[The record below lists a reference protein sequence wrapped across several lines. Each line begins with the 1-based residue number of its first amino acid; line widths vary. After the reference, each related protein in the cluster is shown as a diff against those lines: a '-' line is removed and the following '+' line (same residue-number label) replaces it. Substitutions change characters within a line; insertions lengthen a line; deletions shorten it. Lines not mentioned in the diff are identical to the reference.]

1 MVIVQQLTYLLHL
14 QHSPNLYLYS
24 LQRINPDI
32 DIVAQ
37 IIQAVLT
44 AKPDDAFCK
53 SISIQYMERG
63 GLSKKQL
70 EGLLGKANRIPTI
83 TPGKLATLEAIIK
96 KKHVT
101 HRSEATITA
110 TVKTNDEEAGKMIAA
125 ILEKYPHHKKVVLFS
140 SNYNKDGALAAN
152 EKEELI
158 RFHKLLI
165 TTKP

>member
-1 MVIVQQLTYLLHL
+1 M
-14 QHSPNLYLYS
+14 
-24 LQRINPDI
+24 QRINPDI

-37 IIQAVLT
+37 VIEAVLK
-44 AKPDDAFCK
+44 AKPEDAFCK

-70 EGLLGKANRIPTI
+70 EGLLGKATRISTI

-110 TVKTNDEEAGKMIAA
+110 TVKTNDKEAEKMISA
-125 ILEKYPHHKKVVLFS
+125 ILEKYPQHKRVLLFS
-140 SNYNKDGALAAN
+140 GNYNKDGLLALN

-158 RFHKLLI
+158 RFYKLLI
-165 TTKP
+165 TSKS

>member
-1 MVIVQQLTYLLHL
+1 
-14 QHSPNLYLYS
+14 

-37 IIQAVLT
+37 VIEAVLK

-53 SISIQYMERG
+53 SISVQYIERG

-70 EGLLGKANRIPTI
+70 EGLLGKANRIPEI
-83 TPGKLATLEAIIK
+83 NPGKLATLEAIIK

-110 TVKTNDEEAGKMIAA
+110 AVKTNDEEAGKMIAA
-125 ILEKYPHHKKVVLFS
+125 ILEKYPQHKRVLLFS
-140 SNYNKDGALAAN
+140 SNYHKNGELVAN

-158 RFHKLLI
+158 RFYKLLI
-165 TTKP
+165 TTKI

>member
-1 MVIVQQLTYLLHL
+1 M
-14 QHSPNLYLYS
+14 
-24 LQRINPDI
+24 QRINPDI

-37 IIQAVLT
+37 VIETVLK

-70 EGLLGKANRIPTI
+70 EGLLGKATRIPEI
-83 TPGKLATLEAIIK
+83 NPGKLATLEAIIK

-110 TVKTNDEEAGKMIAA
+110 AVKTNDEEVGKMIAA
-125 ILEKYPHHKKVVLFS
+125 ILEKYPQHKRVLLFS
-140 SNYNKDGALAAN
+140 SNYNKDGLLAAN

-158 RFHKLLI
+158 RFYKLLI
-165 TTKP
+165 TSKS